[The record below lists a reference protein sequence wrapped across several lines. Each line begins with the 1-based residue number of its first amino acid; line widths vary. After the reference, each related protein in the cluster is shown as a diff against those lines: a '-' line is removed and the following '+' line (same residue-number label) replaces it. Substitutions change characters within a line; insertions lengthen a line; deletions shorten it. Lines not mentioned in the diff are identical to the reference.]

1 MKDIVRIG
9 KISTI
14 DYEAGMASVVY
25 TDRNNEPSPNF
36 PFFSLCYEM
45 PKLDDTV
52 VVLLLPN
59 STTKGFILGVPFSKK
74 KLPSKS
80 GQGIFYKEFQ
90 DGTHI
95 LYDPKTKKMEVT
107 AKNLVLHG
115 NVKADTIEA
124 DTLIIKKIITVNE
137 EVT

>member
-1 MKDIVRIG
+1 MNDIVRIG

-14 DYEAGMASVVY
+14 DYEAGTASVVY

-36 PFFSLCYEM
+36 PFFSLFYEM

-59 STTKGFILGVPFSKK
+59 STTRGFILGVPFSKK
-74 KLPSKS
+74 KIPFKS
-80 GQGIFYKEFQ
+80 GKNIFYKKFH

-95 LYDPKTKKMEVT
+95 LYDSEKKTMEIT
-107 AKNLVLHG
+107 ANHILIKGRL
-115 NVKADTIEA
+115 KAETIEA
-124 DTLIIKKIITVNE
+124 DSLIVKEIIIKEKDT
-137 EVT
+137 